1 VGFAAAILF
10 GGGILVGLTVAQPS
24 PTAASHPNHAL
35 VVPPVI
41 GEPLTVA
48 TKSLY
53 QAGLVVNVRAA
64 SVPLGGN
71 GPLLVSSQSPK
82 AGTALKKGTN
92 VFIYVAVK

>member
-1 VGFAAAILF
+1 
-10 GGGILVGLTVAQPS
+10 
-24 PTAASHPNHAL
+24 
-35 VVPPVI
+35 
-41 GEPLTVA
+41 VA